1 MFFRP
6 EQKDENLLHEFH
18 LSPRGKDGVFCDEGG
33 AFVGAVPMLART
45 PRNGKDEWRP
55 RDCNDLSQEMSAQ
68 YGLPVDMS
76 SKRGGLTAIAKAL
89 NEGDVVRAQI
99 ATVLLGVPDPP
110 SLSKGA
116 PSRQE
121 LIRLASDL
129 HWSGL
134 LKADWDPDEHPRW
147 PAGSADGKGGEFA
160 PKGEGSETG
169 ASPISYVDTTSRA
182 GSDDPRPDRA
192 RPDVR
197 IQLADAGVSDASDDP
212 TAQAAARAAEAQ
224 RNASAQTRPANSEHE
239 GFWQKLGSE
248 LSEETKALLVQIGR
262 AQIEQSD
269 AELATA
275 TATGDA
281 IAHTVQAFAEYRAQ
295 PWLGADGRP
304 VQVPVINP
312 EDLTPEAALM
322 GPMRFEPNEP
332 VMRPATNA
340 DWIDPLVDLA
350 SLAAMAAGPALR
362 LAGSAAEAI
371 DAVEAPAIAAEGAFE
386 TTEGVAVSGGRAID
400 RAASYET
407 GVRNL
412 YGDLPISQRRFE
424 VVDLDGTEVSGI
436 ADSIISIDGEL
447 IAVDAKYVDDWA
459 TSLRNPGSEVG
470 GEPWARNEQMTMIQ
484 QAKAYVL
491 NFPSGVV
498 YHTNSVDLAA
508 YYTNVF
514 RKSGLRNF
522 RFVITPATKMS
533 KAMPK
538 SYMEYILGVEFEHE
552 RKVPGTRP
560 GEEASV
566 RYVSFDDPASIPKL
580 FHEVLNKIKP
590 YLRKSG
596 GATLEGTRLELPDG
610 GHFFA
615 ILFTVD
621 LEGWR
626 EQIELGAKALG
637 RATAKVQGGDIIV
650 SDGRSYPL
658 SSCKIEFD

>member
-340 DWIDPLVDLA
+340 DWIDPLVNLA

-362 LAGSAAEAI
+362 LAAPAAEAI
-371 DAVEAPAIAAEGAFE
+371 DAVEAPAIAAESAFA

-412 YGDLPISQRRFE
+412 YGDSPISQRRFE
-424 VVDLDGTEVSGI
+424 FAMDDRNVSVV
-436 ADSIISIDGEL
+436 ADSTTSINGKL
-447 IAVDAKYVDDWA
+447 TAVEAKYVDDWV
-459 TSLRNPGSEVG
+459 TSLRNPASEIG
-470 GEPWARNEQMTMIQ
+470 GKPWAADEQQKMIQ
-484 QAKAYVL
+484 QAKTYSL
-491 NFPSGVV
+491 NFPAGAI

-514 RKSGLRNF
+514 RNSGVRNF
-522 RFVITPATKMS
+522 RFVITPATEMS

-538 SYMEYILGVEFEHE
+538 SYMEHILGVEFEHE
-552 RKVPGTRP
+552 RKVAGTRP

-566 RYVSFDDPASIPKL
+566 RYVSFDDPASIPRL
-580 FHEVLNKIKP
+580 FHEVLNKPEP
-590 YLRKSG
+590 YLMDG
-596 GATLEGTRLELPDG
+596 GAILEGTKLELPDG
-610 GHFFA
+610 SHFFA
-615 ILFTVD
+615 IQVTYD
-621 LEGWR
+621 IEGWR
-626 EQIELGAKALG
+626 KQVELGAKAIG
-637 RATAKVQGGDIIV
+637 RATAKVLDGDVII
-650 SDGRSYPL
+650 SDGRSYSL